1 MLYDVNTPSEYLT
14 ELDEDWRKEKLMEL
28 RSILLGYKFTEGI
41 RYKMLSYADDR
52 GVVFQL
58 NAQKNYVALYV
69 GDASKVDPDGE
80 LLKGIDHGK
89 GCLRF
94 KKTTSLAE
102 TKIEAFIKNAVDKW
116 KKGGDIDC

>member
-1 MLYDVNTPSEYLT
+1 M
-14 ELDEDWRKEKLMEL
+14 
-28 RSILLGYKFTEGI
+28 
-41 RYKMLSYADDR
+41 
-52 GVVFQL
+52 
-58 NAQKNYVALYV
+58 ALYV

>member
-52 GVVFQL
+52 GVVFSTQRTE
-58 NAQKNYVALYV
+58 K
-69 GDASKVDPDGE
+69 
-80 LLKGIDHGK
+80 
-89 GCLRF
+89 LRG
-94 KKTTSLAE
+94 
-102 TKIEAFIKNAVDKW
+102 AVCW
-116 KKGGDIDC
+116 RCEQSRSGW